1 MWPSGN
7 WRLVSTCTL
16 RVKEVLQALHCLT
29 HRGLDTCIA
38 VACWYGKLSREKTT
52 NFNHTCKQ
60 PVANLKSCS
69 MFSKGII
76 ISLITHMWRLLLEFW
91 TWVPFSVAEGMSS
104 VSIMWGMT
112 TRNHFKRMQHMLLI
126 GNNSLSRW
134 SPDLCNDLTLGT
146 SVYTW
151 PYRVAKTSNKRGEK
165 EAE

>member
-52 NFNHTCKQ
+52 NFNHICKQ
-60 PVANLKSCS
+60 PVANQKSLQYVFKRNYHFFNNTYVTIAARVLNVS
-69 MFSKGII
+69 S
-76 ISLITHMWRLLLEFW
+76 
-91 TWVPFSVAEGMSS
+91 FSVAEGMSS
-104 VSIMWGMT
+104 DSITWGMT
-112 TRNHFKRMQHMLLI
+112 TRNHFKRKQHMLLI

-134 SPDLCNDLTLGT
+134 SPALCNDLTLGT

-151 PYRVAKTSNKRGEK
+151 SYHVAKTSNKREK